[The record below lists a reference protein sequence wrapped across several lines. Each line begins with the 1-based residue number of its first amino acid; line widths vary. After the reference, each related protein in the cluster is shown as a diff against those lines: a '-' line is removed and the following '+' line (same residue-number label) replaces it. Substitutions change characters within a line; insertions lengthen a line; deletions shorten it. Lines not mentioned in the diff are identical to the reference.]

1 MQRGSRIGNRR
12 TMKQVVKAFV
22 EDERGATAI
31 EYTLIAVMLC
41 TALLA
46 GWPSFY
52 GGFMASWTNAGEV
65 IQNAVKAP

>member
-1 MQRGSRIGNRR
+1 
-12 TMKQVVKAFV
+12 MKQVLKAFV
-22 EDERGATAI
+22 QDERGATAI

-46 GWPSFY
+46 GWPGFY
-52 GGFMASWTNAGEV
+52 EGFMASWTNAGEV